1 MASDNEQTLLRDFV
15 ENRSDRA
22 FGRLVSI
29 HINMVFACAMRRTG
43 DAGLSEE
50 ISQTVF
56 TILAR
61 KAHRLDGRGGLAGW
75 LHKTAYRCAVEVR
88 RAEEQA
94 VSISRERY

>member
-43 DAGLSEE
+43 DAGLAEE

-61 KAHRLDGRGGLAGW
+61 KAHRLDGQIG
-75 LHKTAYRCAVEVR
+75 
-88 RAEEQA
+88 RAH
-94 VSISRERY
+94 V